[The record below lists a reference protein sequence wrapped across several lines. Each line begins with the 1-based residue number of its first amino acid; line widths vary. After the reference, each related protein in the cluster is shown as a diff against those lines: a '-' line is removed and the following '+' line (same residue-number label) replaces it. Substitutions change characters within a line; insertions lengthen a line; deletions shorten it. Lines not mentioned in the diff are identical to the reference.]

1 VPDNTLI
8 TPGWQGAVFIEN
20 GLIKVAFRFNKKR
33 FAAISSIKGA
43 RYQRD
48 EKLWHLPLSSF
59 ENLKRSR
66 HFKEDVVEYRCDPA
80 QLESEFKL
88 SEDQRRA
95 ALQRLVAD
103 PFSVPEEII
112 KIARP
117 DLVFRMDAHHRL
129 FLYWNAITPIPEF
142 ITSQAGLI
150 FMKGK
155 GTYWLGAD
163 RLTDLIKLC
172 RAKKVIF
179 AVEQEAG
186 EFLKQSSDARAALL
200 ENCEQAEKSKY
211 TEAGLLPFVSLQNR
225 GTARFKLNY
234 WTAEHLKV
242 LWPGAISFFERKK
255 LSESFEITDLLKAL
269 YQAELAGVRIWLTG
283 EVQKLVKQ
291 GLERLRRR
299 LEGEEVLETFLILFL
314 KPKLVWYR
322 NQAGQLGLL
331 ASDQSALEQGKLASI
346 LSDLEI
352 YASPLSDWTVFYSGS
367 DQEVL
372 SVFQKFSEQFS
383 SSLYIPVTADFN
395 AYRDQRAQ
403 QEKQQ
408 LRSSEYQS
416 LKDCR
421 VGLENQELEMRLF
434 PHQRVAVAWLLENQ
448 QAFLGD
454 DMGLGKTLSVLAS
467 FEELKA
473 QSKVDFLLLISPA
486 SLVRNWLRE
495 QLNWVPKLKLVAC
508 PSSKK
513 DREILLGRLER
524 DQIGTFD
531 GLVINYES
539 ARLASSLESLKQI
552 TQHRRVMLCLDESQ
566 RIKNPRS
573 VSFRALS
580 ELAYRCERR
589 VLLSGTPTP
598 KDLSDIWSQYYLLDG
613 GERFGKNYFEWL
625 TKVAVLGNKWS
636 EFAVKSFKPEAV
648 KQVQQR
654 ARELLLRRRKDEVVD
669 LPEKIFSIRDVE
681 LTGDQHRR
689 YEELRKDLL
698 LKVTKLSGAEF
709 YKQISSIL
717 EQYLRAV
724 QIASN
729 PRLVDPLWQGE
740 PAKFLELDE
749 IVHEVL
755 EQGQKIVIWTNFLG
769 NVAELAKRYAQF
781 GCSIF
786 SGDVPPDER
795 DLIVKDFQSGAPL
808 SAKVVVAVPAAG
820 GVGITLTAAQTAVY
834 LDKTWN
840 AEHWMQSVDRI
851 HRIGQ
856 TGVVNIISL
865 HACSVD
871 EVISYSL
878 MRKQKAQARLMGD
891 YEAFE
896 LVNAGEGVEGT
907 PTRDALLAALKAAK

>member
-1 VPDNTLI
+1 MPNNSLI
-8 TPGWQGAVFIEN
+8 SPGWQGAVFIEN

-33 FAAISSIKGA
+33 FAAISAIKGA
-43 RYQRD
+43 RYQRE

-66 HFKEDVVEYRCDPA
+66 HFKDDVVEYRFDTNE
-80 QLESEFKL
+80 LESEFKL

-95 ALQRLVAD
+95 ALQKIAAD
-103 PFSVPEEII
+103 PFSVPEDVI
-112 KIARP
+112 KLARP
-117 DLVFRMDAHHRL
+117 ELVFRMDAHHRL
-129 FLYWNAITPIPEF
+129 FLHWNAISPVPDF
-142 ITSQAGLI
+142 ISSYVGLLYL
-150 FMKGK
+150 KGK
-155 GTYWLGAD
+155 GAYWLGVD

-179 AVEQEAG
+179 AVEQSTG
-186 EFLKQSSDARAALL
+186 EFLKESSAIRAELL
-200 ENCEQAEKSKY
+200 ENCERAEKSQY
-211 TEAGLLPFVSLQNR
+211 AEAALFPFVSLQNKNA
-225 GTARFKLNY
+225 TLFKLNL
-234 WTAEHLKV
+234 WIADHLK
-242 LWPGAISFFERKK
+242 LFWPGSISFTERKK
-255 LSESFEITDLLKAL
+255 LSEAFELSDLLKAL
-269 YQAELAGVRIWLTG
+269 YQAELSGVKIWLTA
-283 EVQKLVKQ
+283 EVQQQMTIRLREMQ
-291 GLERLRRR
+291 QRLER
-299 LEGEEVLETFLILFL
+299 EEIIDTFLIPFL
-314 KPKLVWYR
+314 KPRLVWYR
-322 NQAGQLGLL
+322 NAAGELGLL
-331 ASDQSALEQGKLASI
+331 ANEQAMIEQGKLASI
-346 LSDLEI
+346 LRRLD
-352 YASPLSDWTVFYSGS
+352 AHTSPLSHWSVFYSGP
-367 DQEVL
+367 DHEVL
-372 SVFQKFSEQFS
+372 SAFQEFREQFAS
-383 SSLYIPVTADFN
+383 SIYIPVTSDFS
-395 AYRDQRAQ
+395 AYREQRSE
-403 QEKQQ
+403 QEKQ
-408 LRSSEYQS
+408 LLKSSEYQS
-416 LKDCR
+416 LKDCH
-421 VGLENQELEMRLF
+421 VGLLNSDLEKQLF
-434 PHQRVAVAWLLENQ
+434 PHQRVAVAWLLENH

-467 FEELKA
+467 FEELKS
-473 QSKVDFLLLISPA
+473 QSKVDFLLLITPA

-495 QLNWVPKLKLVAC
+495 QVNWIPKLKLVTC
-508 PSSKK
+508 PSGKK
-513 DREILLGRLER
+513 DREVLLGRLER
-524 DQIGTFD
+524 DQLGTFD

-552 TQHRRVMLCLDESQ
+552 TQNRRVMLCLDESQ

-573 VSFRALS
+573 VSFKALS

-625 TKVAVLGNKWS
+625 TRVAVLGNKWS
-636 EFAVKSFKPEAV
+636 EFAVKSFKPDAV

-681 LTGDQHRR
+681 LGGDQHRR

-698 LKVTKLSGAEF
+698 LKVTKLSGTEF

-749 IVHEVL
+749 IVREVL
-755 EQGQKIVIWTNFLG
+755 EQGQKVVIWTNFLG
-769 NVAELAKRYAQF
+769 NVDELAKRYANF
-781 GCSIF
+781 GCSTF
-786 SGDVPPDER
+786 SGEVPPVER
-795 DLIVKDFQSGAPL
+795 DAIVRDFQSDAPN
-808 SAKVVVAVPAAG
+808 SAKILVAVPAAG

-891 YEAFE
+891 YEPFE
-896 LVNAGEGVEGT
+896 LSNNVDGADSA
-907 PTRDALLAALKAAK
+907 PTRDELLAALKPAK